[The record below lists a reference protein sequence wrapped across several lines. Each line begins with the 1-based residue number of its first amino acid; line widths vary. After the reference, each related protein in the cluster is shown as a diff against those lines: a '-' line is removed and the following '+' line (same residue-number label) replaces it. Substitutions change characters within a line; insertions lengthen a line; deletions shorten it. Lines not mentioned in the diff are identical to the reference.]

1 MARRHDDS
9 QQQHG
14 LQLAA
19 ATQAAVRITNPPAE
33 AAQLACA
40 SLGSPGS
47 SGNVFKLLDGWRHP
61 TQGCATHFWLA
72 SHTSLMLEKRWWCSV
87 LVMVSLS
94 SAEFLNMRIRIS
106 RLCRY
111 ECSEEMSSNMA

>member
-1 MARRHDDS
+1 MD
-9 QQQHG
+9 G
-14 LQLAA
+14 E
-19 ATQAAVRITNPPAE
+19 TQSR
-33 AAQLACA
+33 A
-40 SLGSPGS
+40 SRLRVFLTV
-47 SGNVFKLLDGWRHP
+47 VFKISQELTVTEARV
-61 TQGCATHFWLA
+61 QKRSCVTHFWLA

-111 ECSEEMSSNMA
+111 ECSEEMTSNMA

>member
-1 MARRHDDS
+1 MFELECNGSEGAE
-9 QQQHG
+9 
-14 LQLAA
+14 
-19 ATQAAVRITNPPAE
+19 TQPRAY
-33 AAQLACA
+33 
-40 SLGSPGS
+40 
-47 SGNVFKLLDGWRHP
+47 
-61 TQGCATHFWLA
+61 FWLA

-111 ECSEEMSSNMA
+111 ECSEEMTSKIA

>member
-1 MARRHDDS
+1 M
-9 QQQHG
+9 
-14 LQLAA
+14 
-19 ATQAAVRITNPPAE
+19 
-33 AAQLACA
+33 
-40 SLGSPGS
+40 
-47 SGNVFKLLDGWRHP
+47 SGNVFKLLDGWRSP
-61 TQGCATHFWLA
+61 QQGGATHFWLA